1 MIQTHE
7 LCQMRILNISSYTW
21 AIGGPARVIYDHSS
35 VAIAR
40 GHQVTILSPIS
51 LFDEVYPVPD
61 GVELIICKRTT
72 PISNF
77 FPEFS
82 IEAYKYLKNHIHEF
96 DIIHCHGIFHF
107 GSIAPFLLNTKIPVA
122 ITLHGLLDVWALNN
136 GAFKKKVF
144 SWLIQRRLL
153 QKAALVHIYNSKE
166 KVDLEKYLGR
176 NHQNVVIIPNGIRL
190 TEMAILP
197 PKNRFRNQFKISLD
211 KKIVLFM
218 GRINIKKGL
227 DLLLPAF
234 KKYSESYQDSVLV
247 IAGPDDGFQSEVE
260 SFITKNSLQNQIL
273 LVGMLTGETKKAAF
287 SDATVFTLPS
297 YSEGFSIAVL
307 EAMAARVSAL
317 VSNQI
322 GFDGNIEKY
331 NAAFEAELTVD
342 GIYSGLST
350 LLQNES
356 YRNEVAENAHKMVL
370 ELYDVEVVATELLKA
385 FEAIVR

>member
-1 MIQTHE
+1 M
-7 LCQMRILNISSYTW
+7 
-21 AIGGPARVIYDHSS
+21 
-35 VAIAR
+35 
-40 GHQVTILSPIS
+40 
-51 LFDEVYPVPD
+51 
-61 GVELIICKRTT
+61 
-72 PISNF
+72 
-77 FPEFS
+77 
-82 IEAYKYLKNHIHEF
+82 
-96 DIIHCHGIFHF
+96 
-107 GSIAPFLLNTKIPVA
+107 
-122 ITLHGLLDVWALNN
+122 
-136 GAFKKKVF
+136 
-144 SWLIQRRLL
+144 
-153 QKAALVHIYNSKE
+153 VHIYNSKE

-260 SFITKNSLQNQIL
+260 NFITKNSLQNQIL